1 MAFEEFQSFQTKP
14 RRGPAGVVAVFTL
27 AGALGVGALAY
38 WYGPPA
44 GLKPSATAEIT
55 PTEASATDPATA
67 SPKSKAGKATP
78 GAAGT
83 TGQTAVV
90 HSGKAGRLQTSAA
103 ADTSSQSPA
112 EPVTGQAQA
121 TEGQPLPAYAPTAST
136 VELARAPADPRQY
149 DKTNAEVA
157 APVLLT
163 PLSHVPLPPEIRR
176 EASST
181 DVAIQVMV
189 NEEGTV
195 DIVKATVSPRT
206 LGESILVYNGL
217 SIAKTW
223 RFRPASKN
231 GLPVKY
237 RLLVPLSMF

>member
-14 RRGPAGVVAVFTL
+14 RRGRAGVIAAFALV
-27 AGALGVGALAY
+27 GLGVGALAY
-38 WYGPPA
+38 WYGRPA
-44 GLKPSATAEIT
+44 GLKPLATAEIA
-55 PTEASATDPATA
+55 PNEASATDQAPA
-67 SPKSKAGKATP
+67 SPKSKAGQAMP
-78 GAAGT
+78 GAAAPA
-83 TGQTAVV
+83 GQTAAV
-90 HSGKAGRLQTSAA
+90 HSGKAGRSQTSRA

-121 TEGQPLPAYAPTAST
+121 MEGHPLPAYAPAAST
-136 VELARAPADPRQY
+136 VELARVPADPRQY
-149 DKTNAEVA
+149 DKTNAEVT

-181 DVAIQVMV
+181 DVAIQVTI

-195 DIVKATVSPRT
+195 DIVKASVSPRT

-223 RFRPASKN
+223 RFHPASRN